1 MPGSSAL
8 EGTGGRRRFDWELR
22 RELLPPASV
31 RTSLSR
37 ASSPMHPVAS
47 TNSNSSTRRVV
58 GIDDGPFKPKRNAR
72 ASFAPLVAA
81 WLQGPHLYKLRLG
94 RITVDGL
101 DATGEAIR
109 LLKGSRGIPILLSGV
124 TFGGFNL
131 IDPHVIQ
138 RRCKAAVI
146 VVVGG
151 RPDNRAVKRALVKH
165 FPDWTKRWQIIK
177 SLGPLRRVQ
186 TVRDEPSLFF
196 ENFGCTP
203 LEAREILSSAA
214 YVSRVPEPVRVA
226 GLLASGLFSE
236 TRGASV

>member
-8 EGTGGRRRFDWELR
+8 EGTGERRRSAWELR
-22 RELLPPASV
+22 RELFPPASAK
-31 RTSLSR
+31 TSLSR
-37 ASSPMHPVAS
+37 ASSPMHPAAS
-47 TNSNSSTRRVV
+47 TNSNSSTVSLI
-58 GIDDGPFKPKRNAR
+58 GIDDGPFKPKRGAKPH
-72 ASFAPLVAA
+72 FAPLVVA
-81 WLQGPHLYKLRLG
+81 WLQGPHLYRLRLG
-94 RITVDGL
+94 QITVDGL
-101 DATGEAIR
+101 DATSEALR
-109 LLKGSRGIPILLSGV
+109 LLKGSRNVPILLSGV

-138 RRCKAAVI
+138 RRCKTPVI
-146 VVVGG
+146 VVVGA

-165 FPDWTKRWQIIK
+165 FPDWRKRWEIIE
-177 SLGPLRRVQ
+177 SLGPLHRVQ
-186 TVRDEPSLFF
+186 TGREESPLLF

-203 LEAREILSSAA
+203 REARMILSSSA